1 MHVQQKR
8 NITFSLKGND
18 NYTTDVKIS
27 TMHLKV
33 MMGEG
38 EVKIC

>member
-18 NYTTDVKIS
+18 NYTIDVKIFN
-27 TMHLKV
+27 HAFK
-33 MMGEG
+33 GDDG
-38 EVKIC
+38 